1 MALLS
6 MGMIPTG
13 MELYPTESNNQ
24 WPMIQQVI
32 NECDYYVVLLG
43 GRYGTLSPMGL
54 SYTHREYIYAATK
67 RKPVIAF
74 LHDQPELL
82 QGDSREISREGDV
95 RFQDFRKL
103 LQEKTV
109 FRYWNTAKD
118 LGQVVR
124 KAMPQF
130 IKQHPATGWVRA
142 GQVSDLNQARELQDM
157 RKRLEELER
166 EKEELTAGWRPPI
179 ETLARGSD
187 LVSLQY
193 SCNAYIKGDCKVT
206 MAETRLTWDQV
217 FATVGPQMMNEVAES
232 SMRQALE
239 EHIAEHALED
249 VQAHLPKA
257 HAVRNIVIST
267 QSFNQVKIQLRA
279 LGLIRKVARRDQTGA
294 TWWQL
299 TPLGDQTMTQVLAA
313 TRK

>member
-13 MELYPTESNNQ
+13 MELYPTEANNQ

-82 QGDSREISREGDV
+82 DGGSRETSRDGDV

-109 FRYWNTAKD
+109 FRYWNSPKD

-142 GQVSDLNQARELQDM
+142 GQISDLNQARELQEM

-232 SMRQALE
+232 AMRQALE